1 MHIQN
6 ADFHSL
12 KGNRMKKCK
21 IYSSK
26 KYVMSD
32 EDRKHFERIFQKES
46 EKYERDSKC
55 GGVSESGY
63 AYKTLHDR
71 YDC

>member
-1 MHIQN
+1 
-6 ADFHSL
+6 
-12 KGNRMKKCK
+12 
-21 IYSSK
+21 
-26 KYVMSD
+26 MSD

-63 AYKTLHDR
+63 AYKRLHDTKMLR
-71 YDC
+71 GKAQRTIKTLCLPGFLPLHWLPPW

>member
-1 MHIQN
+1 
-6 ADFHSL
+6 
-12 KGNRMKKCK
+12 
-21 IYSSK
+21 
-26 KYVMSD
+26 MSD
-32 EDRKHFERIFQKES
+32 EDRKHFERILQKES

-63 AYKTLHDR
+63 AYKRLHDR